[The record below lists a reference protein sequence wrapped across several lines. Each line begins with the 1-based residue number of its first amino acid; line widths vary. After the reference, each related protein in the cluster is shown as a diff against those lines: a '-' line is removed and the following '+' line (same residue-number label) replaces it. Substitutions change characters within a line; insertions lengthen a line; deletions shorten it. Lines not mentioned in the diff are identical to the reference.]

1 MQSFAD
7 KYFDSIH
14 SLMLTVA
21 TIVGFWV
28 GVVTFFARSFREWYT
43 NGGKESTA
51 KLIMRA
57 LQFVNTW
64 SELIYYRIEDA
75 TQEERTV

>member
-1 MQSFAD
+1 MQSLAD

-28 GVVTFFARSFREWYT
+28 GVVTFFARSFREWYN

-51 KLIMRA
+51 KLIMRV
-57 LQFVNTW
+57 LQFINSA
-64 SELIYYRIEDA
+64 SESLYYRIEDA
-75 TQEERTV
+75 TVEERTV

>member
-21 TIVGFWV
+21 TVLAFWV
-28 GVVTFFARSFREWYT
+28 GVVTFFARNTRAWYD
-43 NGGKESTA
+43 NGGRDSIA
-51 KLIMRA
+51 KLLMTV
-57 LQFVNTW
+57 LQFINSK
-64 SELIYYRIEDA
+64 SESLYYKV
-75 TQEERTV
+75 EETVYTERVV